1 MTQPNQNQ
9 GQNSNPQSPQT
20 QQSATN
26 PSSGGMDNKGQQ
38 RPNQG
43 NQAGQSSQQ
52 PGQQQMDP
60 NQKQTS
66 GQQGQQQSPN
76 QQK

>member
-26 PSSGGMDNKGQQ
+26 PSTSGMDNKGQQ

-60 NQKQTS
+60 NQKQPGS
-66 GQQGQQQSPN
+66 QQGQQQSPN